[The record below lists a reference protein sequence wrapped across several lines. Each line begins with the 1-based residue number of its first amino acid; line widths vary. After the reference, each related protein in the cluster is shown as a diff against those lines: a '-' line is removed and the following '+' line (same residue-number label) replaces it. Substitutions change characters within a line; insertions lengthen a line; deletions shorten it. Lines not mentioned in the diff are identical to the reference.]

1 LEGTDLSIAEI
12 RKEAFDFGRF
22 LSAAENGRIG
32 KYDAEKLTK
41 YMYDKLKQ
49 KEQLIDKLQAKNVSL
64 KAAIVK
70 KEQQIKHKSEMG
82 EELKFID
89 FHQLQIENKK
99 HVKDIDDRN
108 HKLLLL
114 KTSSANTVASLQELK
129 DKLAEAEKQSATTE
143 KQLQLTK
150 QTKIKMEMDI
160 AKTASKGQEMKDNI
174 KRQHAILSKFKDEQ
188 INSIDFVDLCKKHLD
203 AQVEQKKWLR
213 RIEIAELEGKKAR
226 AILKKHG
233 IPWNDEVDDM
243 DEN

>member
-1 LEGTDLSIAEI
+1 
-12 RKEAFDFGRF
+12 
-22 LSAAENGRIG
+22 
-32 KYDAEKLTK
+32 
-41 YMYDKLKQ
+41 M
-49 KEQLIDKLQAKNVSL
+49 SL

-70 KEQQIKHKSEMG
+70 KETQIKHKNEMG

-108 HKLLLL
+108 HKLLVL

-129 DKLAEAEKQSATTE
+129 DKLAEAEKTAASND
-143 KQLQLTK
+143 KQLQLCK
-150 QTKIKMEMDI
+150 QQKIKQEQDI
-160 AKTASKGQEMKDNI
+160 QKTGQKGQEMKDNI
-174 KRQHAILSKFKDEQ
+174 KRQFAILSKFKDEQ

-203 AQVEQKKWLR
+203 AQQERMKWLR

-233 IPWNDEVDDM
+233 IPWNDDMDDM